1 MTAMGAKPKDGVEP
15 NSWEGMMSMAEYVL
29 GHRPT
34 DGEVASTMMAVA
46 RWNAA
51 DVECGKYDAMK
62 AAREMIEREVAAA
75 ANGEEGSGDTPHEP
89 AAVTPEM
96 VKKM

>member
-1 MTAMGAKPKDGVEP
+1 
-15 NSWEGMMSMAEYVL
+15 MSMAEYVL

-75 ANGEEGSGDTPHEP
+75 TDSGEEANGDTPHEP